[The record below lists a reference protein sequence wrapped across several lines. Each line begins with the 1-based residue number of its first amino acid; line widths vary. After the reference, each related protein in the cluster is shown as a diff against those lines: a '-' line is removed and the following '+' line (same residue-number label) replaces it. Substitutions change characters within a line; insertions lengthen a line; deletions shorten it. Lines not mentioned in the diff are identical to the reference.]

1 MEQWWERN
9 SNVALGDYTKAQV
22 EDITGCIPWLLD
34 ICVVDGKID
43 LNVMAFR
50 DIYHQAAAFEQKIKT
65 ETRDKP
71 IEWKLYVELVQPLG
85 HS

>member
-9 SNVALGDYTKAQV
+9 SKVALGNYTKAQV

-34 ICVVDGKID
+34 VCVVDGKID
-43 LNVMAFR
+43 LHVRAFL
-50 DIYHQAAAFEQKIKT
+50 DIYHEAAAFEQKMKS

-71 IEWKLYVELVQPLG
+71 LEWKLYVELVRPLG